1 MNDSKG
7 FNISSLNTV
16 TTNGITINQNVSV
29 TLDDNLIGVIPV
41 SVIEKELQKCFAETI
56 KDLTYKATYNQ
67 KRQESGYAR
76 M

>member
-56 KDLTYKATYNQ
+56 KDLTYKATYN
-67 KRQESGYAR
+67 
-76 M
+76 